1 MIAFSVLLPLL
12 GGVVILEVLVLG
24 VDDIPRA
31 LDGKMLCM
39 MLVFFIFIFLAEIK
53 DVAVPMT
60 GNDFFNT
67 SLMYILAVG
76 PVIIGCS
83 CVV

>member
-24 VDDIPRA
+24 VDDIPRV

-39 MLVFFIFIFLAEIK
+39 MLVFLYL
-53 DVAVPMT
+53 
-60 GNDFFNT
+60 FF
-67 SLMYILAVG
+67 
-76 PVIIGCS
+76 
-83 CVV
+83 